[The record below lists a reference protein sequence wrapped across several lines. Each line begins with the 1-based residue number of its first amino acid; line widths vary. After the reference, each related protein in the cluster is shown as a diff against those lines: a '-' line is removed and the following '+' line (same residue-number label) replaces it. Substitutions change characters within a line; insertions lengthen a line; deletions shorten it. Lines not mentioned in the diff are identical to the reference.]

1 MKTSLTVGTSLKRRI
16 EIDRDRTID
25 FMGDELRVYSTPS
38 MVSDMEYTCRDLI
51 MDHAEEDEDSVGAHV
66 SVDHLAPTLL
76 SMWVDVTATVTAV
89 EGSRISFDVEVHD
102 KLEQVGHGQ
111 HVRFM
116 INKEKQA
123 GRLRKKAARAI
134 DQ

>member
-1 MKTSLTVGTSLKRRI
+1 MKTSLTLGTSLKRRI

-38 MVSDMEYTCRDLI
+38 MVSDMEYTCRNLI
-51 MDHAEEDEDSVGAHV
+51 MDHAEEDEDSVGTHV

-76 SMWVDVTATVTAV
+76 GMWVDVTATVTAV
-89 EGSRISFDVEVHD
+89 EGSRINFDVEVRD
-102 KLEQVGHGQ
+102 TIEQVGHGR

-134 DQ
+134 DL

>member
-1 MKTSLTVGTSLKRRI
+1 MGKVQEFLTLMGGLRFTITS
-16 EIDRDRTID
+16 
-25 FMGDELRVYSTPS
+25 PN
-38 MVSDMEYTCRDLI
+38 
-51 MDHAEEDEDSVGAHV
+51 EEG
-66 SVDHLAPTLL
+66 
-76 SMWVDVTATVTAV
+76 
-89 EGSRISFDVEVHD
+89 ISFDVEVHD

>member
-1 MKTSLTVGTSLKRRI
+1 MKTSLTLGTSLKRRI

-51 MDHAEEDEDSVGAHV
+51 MDHAEDDEDSVGAHV

-76 SMWVDVTATVTAV
+76 GMWVDVTATVTAV
-89 EGSRISFDVEVHD
+89 EGSRINFDVEVRD
-102 KLEQVGHGQ
+102 TIEQVGHGR

-134 DQ
+134 DL